1 MASPQIGKFWPGD
14 QLVTASG
21 PSRGSTPRVPE
32 DDSSPRSHVGA
43 SPNRQSGVSI
53 DRARDLR
60 SQEAAQRQGGGKL
73 LESMHCRY
81 EKERSLTKPFH
92 EYPERLQSYL
102 TRAEAAF
109 VDATLGQLWEEVVPL
124 CAYL

>member
-1 MASPQIGKFWPGD
+1 MGKFWPGD

-21 PSRGSTPRVPE
+21 PSRGSNSESSE
-32 DDSSPRSHVGA
+32 DDSSP
-43 SPNRQSGVSI
+43 QS
-53 DRARDLR
+53 RW
-60 SQEAAQRQGGGKL
+60 
-73 LESMHCRY
+73 C
-81 EKERSLTKPFH
+81 LTKSDNRDCPSTEHETFGHRKQHSAKEVKTLRIHALSDTRKSARLTKTFH